1 MDTKDKKLT
10 SVRLNKNLYKH
21 LQKKAK
27 EENRSVNNYIETLLY
42 DASEYRIPNEETLA
56 AMKEVQDYAEGKIEL
71 NVIESKEA
79 LYEYFKKL
87 QEEAADS

>member
-10 SVRLNKNLYKH
+10 SIRLNKNLYKH

-42 DASEYRIPNEETLA
+42 DASEYGIPNAETLA
-56 AMKEVQDYAEGKIEL
+56 AIKEMQDYAEGKIKL
-71 NVIESKEA
+71 DVIESKEA
-79 LYEYFKKL
+79 LNAYFRKL
-87 QEEAADS
+87 QEEDES

>member
-10 SVRLNKNLYKH
+10 SIRLNKSLYKH
-21 LQKKAK
+21 LQKRAK

-56 AMKEVQDYAEGKIEL
+56 AMKEMQDYDEGKIEL
-71 NVIESKEA
+71 DTIESKEE
-79 LYEYFKKL
+79 LQEYFKRL
-87 QEEAADS
+87 LEETDS

>member
-10 SVRLNKNLYKH
+10 SIRLNKNLYKH

-42 DASEYRIPNEETLA
+42 DASEYEIPNAETLA
-56 AMKEVQDYAEGKIEL
+56 AIKEMQDYAEGKIKL
-71 NVIESKEA
+71 NRMIEGESVSEFF
-79 LYEYFKKL
+79 ERIT
-87 QEEAADS
+87 ED